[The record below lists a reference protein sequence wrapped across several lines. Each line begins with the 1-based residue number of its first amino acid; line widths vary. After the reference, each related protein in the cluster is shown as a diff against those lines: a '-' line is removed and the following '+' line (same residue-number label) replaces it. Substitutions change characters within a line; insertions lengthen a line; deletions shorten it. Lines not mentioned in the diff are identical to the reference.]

1 MLSIGK
7 IIGNPWLGQAAS
19 RIRPTGLMG
28 AVAGLLVGC
37 QAPPS
42 PSLSSSSMPAGSPPV
57 QPLTRITQSG
67 GGIAIAPDR
76 LAVSTGQVILVPAY
90 SHVYYGDRQDEFL
103 LSVTLSIRNTSLTES
118 IVVRS
123 VRYYDS
129 QGKLIK
135 QYASSALKLPPLAST
150 EFFIPQTDRSGGSSA
165 SFVVEWVAEQKQV
178 TAPIVEAIML
188 STSFQ
193 QGVSFTSS
201 GRVIQ
206 ELSAPPA
213 ARSPNSQ

>member
-7 IIGNPWLGQAAS
+7 IIGNPWLGKVAR
-19 RIRPTGLMG
+19 RIQQTGLTG
-28 AVAGLLVGC
+28 AMAGLLVGC
-37 QAPPS
+37 QSPPS
-42 PSLSSSSMPAGSPPV
+42 PPLSSSSAPTGSPPV

-67 GGIAIAPDR
+67 GIAITPDR

-193 QGVSFTSS
+193 QGVSFTSP

-206 ELSAPPA
+206 ELSASPS
-213 ARSPNSQ
+213 ARSPNS

>member
-42 PSLSSSSMPAGSPPV
+42 PSLSSSSVPAGSPPV

-165 SFVVEWVAEQKQV
+165 SFVVEWVAEQQQV

-193 QGVSFTSS
+193 QGVSFTSP
-201 GRVIQ
+201 GHVIQ
-206 ELSAPPA
+206 ELSASPA